1 MFFSNVVPET
11 WSLITPFI
19 DDILDELYDHA
30 LAHETTAKLFAGH
43 NIEGLK
49 AVQKS
54 HWELTFKNGFDTSY
68 EERAYRIGQ
77 SHAKIGLA
85 PNIFTDSYGFIME
98 RLVQRILASG
108 MLTKHSVCAEK
119 MQEITHVIFRD
130 LSRVLDIYYQVLEE
144 RRVEAS
150 QYVLDQ
156 SREFSH
162 RMSLVS
168 DDVQSVA
175 TAVDQVDSSISN
187 ISKNVDESSNYA
199 RAASDRA
206 DSAAESMQSVATAS
220 EEIGSF
226 LSIITE
232 ITDKTNLLAVNAAI
246 EAARA
251 GEAGKGFT
259 VVDDEVRQLA
269 EGTESGARDVA
280 MKVEE
285 IQRSVG
291 GLQRTIDSVR
301 ESFQHVLAAS
311 DHIVTAVHQQSN
323 ASRDMS
329 DRMRTV
335 NSGFDR
341 QVDDL
346 KQLMDHMLITIKK

>member
-1 MFFSNVVPET
+1 MFFSKVVPET

-19 DDILDELYDHA
+19 DDILDELYDQA
-30 LAHETTAKLFAGH
+30 LAHETTAKMFAGH

-49 AVQKS
+49 TVQKS
-54 HWELTFKNGFDTSY
+54 HWELTFKNGFDAAY
-68 EERAYRIGQ
+68 EERAQRIGH
-77 SHAKIGLA
+77 SHARIGLA
-85 PNIFTDSYGFIME
+85 PNIFTDSYGFMLE
-98 RLVQRILASG
+98 RLLHQILSSK
-108 MLTKHSVCAEK
+108 MLPNPAVCAEK
-119 MQEITHVIFRD
+119 IQEITNVIFRD
-130 LSRVLDIYYQVLEE
+130 LSRVVDIYYQVVEG
-144 RRVEAS
+144 RRIESS
-150 QYVLDQ
+150 QYVLEQ

-162 RMSLVS
+162 RMTLVS

-175 TAVDQVDSSISN
+175 TAVDQMDSSISN

-199 RAASDRA
+199 RAASERA

-232 ITDKTNLLAVNAAI
+232 IADKTKLLAVNAAI

-251 GEAGKGFT
+251 GDAGKGFT
-259 VVDDEVRQLA
+259 VVADEVRQLA

-301 ESFQHVLAAS
+301 ESFQHVLSAS

-335 NSGFDR
+335 NSGLDR

-346 KQLMDHMLITIKK
+346 KQLMDHMQLTIKK

>member
-1 MFFSNVVPET
+1 MFFSKVVPET

-30 LAHETTAKLFAGH
+30 LADETTAKLFAGH

-68 EERAYRIGQ
+68 EERAYRIGH

-85 PNIFTDSYGFIME
+85 PNIFTDNYGFMME

-119 MQEITHVIFRD
+119 MQKITHVIFRD

-144 RRVEAS
+144 RRIEAS
-150 QYVLDQ
+150 QSVLDQ

-175 TAVDQVDSSISN
+175 TAVDQMDSSISN
-187 ISKNVDESSNYA
+187 IYKNVDESSNYA
-199 RAASDRA
+199 R
-206 DSAAESMQSVATAS
+206 
-220 EEIGSF
+220 
-226 LSIITE
+226 
-232 ITDKTNLLAVNAAI
+232 
-246 EAARA
+246 
-251 GEAGKGFT
+251 
-259 VVDDEVRQLA
+259 
-269 EGTESGARDVA
+269 
-280 MKVEE
+280 
-285 IQRSVG
+285 
-291 GLQRTIDSVR
+291 
-301 ESFQHVLAAS
+301 AAS

-335 NSGFDR
+335 NSGLDR

-346 KQLMDHMLITIKK
+346 KQLMDHMQLKIKNMITR

>member
-85 PNIFTDSYGFIME
+85 PNIFTDSYGFMME

-175 TAVDQVDSSISN
+175 TAVDQMDSSISN

-232 ITDKTNLLAVNAAI
+232 ITDKT
-246 EAARA
+246 
-251 GEAGKGFT
+251 
-259 VVDDEVRQLA
+259 VVADEVRQLA

>member
-1 MFFSNVVPET
+1 
-11 WSLITPFI
+11 
-19 DDILDELYDHA
+19 
-30 LAHETTAKLFAGH
+30 
-43 NIEGLK
+43 
-49 AVQKS
+49 
-54 HWELTFKNGFDTSY
+54 
-68 EERAYRIGQ
+68 
-77 SHAKIGLA
+77 
-85 PNIFTDSYGFIME
+85 ME

-108 MLTKHSVCAEK
+108 MLTKHSVCADK

-168 DDVQSVA
+168 DDVQSIA
-175 TAVDQVDSSISN
+175 TAVDQMDSSISN

-199 RAASDRA
+199 RAESERA
-206 DSAAESMQSVATAS
+206 DSAAESMQYVATAS

-232 ITDKTNLLAVNAAI
+232 IADKTKLLAVNAAI

-251 GEAGKGFT
+251 GEAGKRFT
-259 VVDDEVRQLA
+259 VVADEVRQLA
-269 EGTESGARDVA
+269 EGSSARGVA

-301 ESFQHVLAAS
+301 ESFQHVLSAS

-335 NSGFDR
+335 NSGLDR

-346 KQLMDHMLITIKK
+346 KQLMDHMQLTIKK

>member
-1 MFFSNVVPET
+1 
-11 WSLITPFI
+11 
-19 DDILDELYDHA
+19 
-30 LAHETTAKLFAGH
+30 
-43 NIEGLK
+43 
-49 AVQKS
+49 
-54 HWELTFKNGFDTSY
+54 
-68 EERAYRIGQ
+68 
-77 SHAKIGLA
+77 
-85 PNIFTDSYGFIME
+85 
-98 RLVQRILASG
+98 
-108 MLTKHSVCAEK
+108 

-175 TAVDQVDSSISN
+175 TAVDQMDSSISN

-232 ITDKTNLLAVNAAI
+232 ITDKTKLLAVNAAI

-259 VVDDEVRQLA
+259 VVADEVRQLA

-346 KQLMDHMLITIKK
+346 KQLMDHMQITIKK